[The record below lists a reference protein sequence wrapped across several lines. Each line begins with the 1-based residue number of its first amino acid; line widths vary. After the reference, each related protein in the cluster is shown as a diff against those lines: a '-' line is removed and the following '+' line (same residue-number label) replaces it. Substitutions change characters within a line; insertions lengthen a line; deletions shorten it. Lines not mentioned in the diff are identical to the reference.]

1 MKKDLK
7 NFLFVGTL
15 ILIALAAI
23 ACAPSGAPGAPTS
36 GAPQAAATTD
46 PNAATVSGKINFTGT
61 APQPK
66 KIAMDSEPG
75 CAKQY
80 TEGPFTENVVVKGGT
95 LQNVFVYVKEG
106 LGGKTF
112 PVPQQAALLDQVG
125 CRYVAHV
132 FGIQAGQN
140 LTIRN
145 SDDNLHNIHPKPKV
159 NKEFNIGQP
168 RKGMETTKTFDKPEI
183 MIPLACEV
191 HSWMNGYVGVL
202 DNPFYAVSGADG
214 TFTIKG
220 LPPGDY
226 VIEAWHEEYGTQTLK
241 VSVSAKETKQI
252 EFTFKGS

>member
-226 VIEAWHEEYGTQTLK
+226 V
-241 VSVSAKETKQI
+241 
-252 EFTFKGS
+252 